1 MVVTP
6 SIGIVTKENIKDLG
20 LNMIQS
26 GYNHTKFNGEID
38 IIRPFGPFTHPP
50 NSSDFFSFWVLR
62 QICLRWVLEQGAS
75 VVVKSF
81 NEERIKE
88 NMEILDWELSSEE
101 SQKIDQLEQQKGFP
115 GDMFVWEEGP
125 YKSIEE
131 FWDGEI

>member
-50 NSSDFFSFWVLR
+50 NSSDFFSFFPFFFL
-62 QICLRWVLEQGAS
+62 GAS
-75 VVVKSF
+75 SDLFEVGFGARSECCC
-81 NEERIKE
+81 EE
-88 NMEILDWELSSEE
+88 L
-101 SQKIDQLEQQKGFP
+101 
-115 GDMFVWEEGP
+115 
-125 YKSIEE
+125 
-131 FWDGEI
+131 